1 MQRKHTWFGKQA
13 FGKHAGSQTGIECQS
28 HRGALDYLRST
39 LASNDGIAVLQGP
52 MRSGKNSIIG
62 QFRTRLSRDTAC
74 AVIDGARLKPEALLS
89 SVMREFGYVAE
100 LTSLDEQLKLVN
112 VFAVQ
117 QLRTCQAPILII
129 ENIDQMYPA
138 SLRVLT
144 ILASFAVR
152 NQYAVRM
159 VLTSQRDPGP
169 ILSAENMVNIANRAR
184 QIFNI
189 QPLSATES
197 MKHLHGRLEAC
208 GIRNPDSV
216 FPIDICDW
224 LHEQSKGWPGQL
236 DACAMEA
243 LERASSFPLHAA
255 DTYEQDYGVG
265 ASAASTVMADTEIVK
280 QPSLPR
286 LIITPHGK
294 PPINYVFNNKKVLV
308 GRSDLADICIE
319 DRFVSNAH
327 VLLLLYSDSLVLL
340 DLNSSNG
347 TYVNS
352 VRLRTTV
359 LASNDIISLGH
370 YRIKVENAPA
380 SKNDVV
386 DGVDLSD
393 TSEMRTLE
401 DMRQQKFGSAQWSVD
416 DQQNNA

>member
-13 FGKHAGSQTGIECQS
+13 FGKHAGNQTGIECQS
-28 HRGALDYLRST
+28 HRSALDYLRST

-117 QLRTCQAPILII
+117 QLRTCQAPILVI

-189 QPLSATES
+189 QPLSAAES

-208 GIRNPDSV
+208 GIRKPDSV
-216 FPIDICDW
+216 FPIDICDR

-243 LERASSFPLHAA
+243 LERASSFPLDATDA
-255 DTYEQDYGVG
+255 YEQDDEVD
-265 ASAASTVMADTEIVK
+265 APAALPVVADTEIVK
-280 QPSLPR
+280 QPSPPR
-286 LIITPHGK
+286 LIVTPHGK
-294 PPINYVFNNKKVLV
+294 PSINYVFNNNKVLV
-308 GRSDLADICIE
+308 GRSNLADICIE

-327 VLLLLYSDSLVLL
+327 VLILLYSDSLVLL

-370 YRIKVENAPA
+370 YRIKVENAPT

-393 TSEMRTLE
+393 TSEMRTLD
-401 DMRQQKFGSAQWSVD
+401 DMRQQKFGSAQRSAD
-416 DQQNNA
+416 DQQKNA